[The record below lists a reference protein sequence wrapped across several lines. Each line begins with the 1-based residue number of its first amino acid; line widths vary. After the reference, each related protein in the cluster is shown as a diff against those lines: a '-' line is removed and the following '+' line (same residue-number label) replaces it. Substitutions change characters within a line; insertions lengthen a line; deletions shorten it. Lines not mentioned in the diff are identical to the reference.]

1 MKLRSARAAL
11 SAAALGLAVLLPLIS
26 APPPVQAQEA
36 DLVVRTNRLEN
47 QVRQLSGQIEQL
59 QFQNS
64 KLQEQLTKFQQDV
77 EFRFQELKGGAKPSA
92 AGPAPAAPGTTPS
105 ATRPQKRSDAFDPAA
120 QPAAPGAPRTLGNLS
135 ADGTPVARAGN
146 GDIGTLLEDEE
157 DGPMD
162 LNSMGRTGGS
172 LPSGALSAPGLPAQ
186 SLPSQSLSGSAELPA
201 HVQATAPRPVGSAG
215 PLVTGAAPSVAAAS
229 TGSPRDS
236 YDLAYGL
243 VLQRQYEQ
251 AEMAFRQFLQ
261 AHPRD
266 KLVPDATYWLGET
279 YYRRARYPDAVE
291 QYLKIYKTF
300 GSSRIAPE
308 SMLKLSMSLKGMNQP
323 EQACATLA
331 EIGRKYPDAPAE
343 VKAGVQREQKRGNC

>member
-1 MKLRSARAAL
+1 MILRSARAAMC
-11 SAAALGLAVLLPLIS
+11 AALGLAGLLLVS
-26 APPPVQAQEA
+26 AAPPARAQEA
-36 DLVVRTNRLEN
+36 DLVVRVNRLEN

-59 QFQNS
+59 QFQNG

-77 EFRFQELKGGAKPSA
+77 EYRFQEMKGGARPSA
-92 AGPAPAAPGTTPS
+92 AAPAPAGGNPAP
-105 ATRPQKRSDAFDPAA
+105 AKPQKRSDAFDPAA
-120 QPAAPGAPRTLGNLS
+120 QPTAPGAPRTLGNLG
-135 ADGTPVARAGN
+135 ADGAPVASAGS
-146 GDIGTLLEDEE
+146 GDIGSLIDDEE

-162 LNSMGRTGGS
+162 LNSMGRS
-172 LPSGALSAPGLPAQ
+172 ASSMPSGALPAPGLPPQAAVSQ
-186 SLPSQSLSGSAELPA
+186 GLAPQGTAVLPNNVAG
-201 HVQATAPRPVGSAG
+201 TNPRPVGSAG
-215 PLVTGAAPSVAAAS
+215 LVTGTAPSIAAAAS
-229 TGSPRDS
+229 GSPRDS

-300 GSSRIAPE
+300 GTSRVAPE
-308 SMLKLSMSLKGMNQP
+308 SMLKLSLSLRGMKQP

-331 EIGRKYPDAPAE
+331 EIGRKYPDASAE
-343 VKAGVQREQKRGNC
+343 VKAGVQREQKRGSC